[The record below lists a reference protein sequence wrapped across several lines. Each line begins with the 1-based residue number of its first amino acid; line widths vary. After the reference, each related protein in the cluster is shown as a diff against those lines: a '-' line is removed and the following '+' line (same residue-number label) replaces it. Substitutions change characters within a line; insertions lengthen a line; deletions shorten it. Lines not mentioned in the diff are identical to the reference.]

1 MISNHLDK
9 LKLAIGKATC
19 VKKQIGKGYWRQLWD
34 IVRLPG
40 RSPSCNVWDYY
51 DFRLYDED
59 FVAPD
64 TLVEFAGSSI
74 QEDISQALNPRSIAA
89 PGWDKLVCMAIL
101 RGEAFTFSK
110 LKAVYRPRGGIPS
123 YVPCALTSSDET
135 MRFLRNRSNYPMFTK
150 PSYGQGGVGS
160 FLLSDYDVQSDRITH
175 SNGTSELVQDF
186 VGRVLFQTASPFH
199 QVESG
204 YLFQD
209 VIDQHRAINA
219 FQGREAVSGLRV
231 VVLNDPAGPKVLLVT
246 WKLAMGSNVTDNFT
260 LGAYGNL
267 VARVNLETGRADF
280 AVNAMWPDA
289 EQLFKHPVTG
299 NSFAEFTIPFW
310 REALDAATAAARFFP
325 LMRIQH
331 WDVAVTNAGPELLE
345 LNELG
350 GTQIHQMGGQ
360 GILTHELREFIL
372 AYGNLDK
379 RPLLREACLAG
390 RAAKA

>member
-34 IVRLPG
+34 IVRLPS
-40 RSPSCNVWDYY
+40 RSPSCNIWDYY

-64 TLVEFAGSSI
+64 KLVDFAGSRI

-101 RGEAFTFSK
+101 RGEAFAFSK
-110 LKAVYRPRGGIPS
+110 LKAVYRPHGGIPA

-135 MRFLRNRSNYPMFTK
+135 IHFLRNRSNYPMFTK

-160 FLLSDYDVQSDRITH
+160 FLLSDYDAQSDRITH
-175 SNGTSELVQDF
+175 SNGSSELVQDF

-204 YLFQD
+204 YLFQE
-209 VIDQHRAINA
+209 VVDQHHAINE
-219 FQGREAVSGLRV
+219 FQGREAVSGFRV
-231 VVLNDPAGPKVLLVT
+231 VVLNDPAGPKVLLAT
-246 WKLAMGSNVTDNFT
+246 WKLALGSNVTDNF
-260 LGAYGNL
+260 GFGDKGNL
-267 VARVNLETGRADF
+267 LARMNLASGTADY
-280 AVNAMWPDA
+280 AVNSIWPDA
-289 EQLFKHPVTG
+289 DRVYKHPLTG
-299 NSFAEFTIPFW
+299 QPFAAFAIPFW
-310 REALDAATAAARFFP
+310 REVLETITAVARFFP

-350 GTQIHQMGGQ
+350 GTQGLQIGGQ
-360 GILTHELREFIL
+360 GMLLHELREFIL
-372 AYGNLDK
+372 AYGNLDS

-390 RAAKA
+390 RTAKV